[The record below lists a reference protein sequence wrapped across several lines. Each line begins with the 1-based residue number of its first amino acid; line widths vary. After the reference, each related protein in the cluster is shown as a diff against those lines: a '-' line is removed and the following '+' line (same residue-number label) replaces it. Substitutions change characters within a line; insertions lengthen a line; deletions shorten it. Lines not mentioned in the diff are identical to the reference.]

1 MLRSTVALRQ
11 FRLSGGGSPSEE
23 GEGPKKKPL
32 PDYGTMGGVKKR
44 TKGLGKAKN
53 AAKKKV
59 RHELAKARRMEVRRL
74 KTRQAQGH
82 AVPLKSTAR
91 KRRKARRAE
100 WKASNASSWDAANP
114 GGVENDESDEEDTP
128 SEEGEEDDEM
138 LSDVEGGEEEGEE
151 GGGHFFAAASPKSK
165 SAAASPKG
173 DKARPSAAK
182 AEEGGGATSAGK
194 EPTKKKTK
202 KQKEEEEEE
211 ETASVTLS
219 SLTLSDVN
227 SPPRRV
233 HFDERGMQDD
243 LDARERGEYGI
254 DVIDEPDTPY
264 EVSPVAS
271 SEDSAEQE
279 LLRLDMQERMVTHDG
294 DDFSL
299 VNLDTIIDDPNTRPA
314 SDLDDPYSAEST
326 ARGMERAR
334 GIERLFAPGGRWDG
348 EWGSPPRKGSKKD
361 GGLETG

>member
-1 MLRSTVALRQ
+1 
-11 FRLSGGGSPSEE
+11 
-23 GEGPKKKPL
+23 
-32 PDYGTMGGVKKR
+32 
-44 TKGLGKAKN
+44 
-53 AAKKKV
+53 
-59 RHELAKARRMEVRRL
+59 
-74 KTRQAQGH
+74 
-82 AVPLKSTAR
+82 
-91 KRRKARRAE
+91 
-100 WKASNASSWDAANP
+100 
-114 GGVENDESDEEDTP
+114 
-128 SEEGEEDDEM
+128 M

-243 LDARERGEYGI
+243 LVLPSQDTLNNPNTLMRNQLRFISPFYVKGGI
-254 DVIDEPDTPY
+254 CYLSLSIALLE
-264 EVSPVAS
+264 EGHAS
-271 SEDSAEQE
+271 SA
-279 LLRLDMQERMVTHDG
+279 
-294 DDFSL
+294 
-299 VNLDTIIDDPNTRPA
+299 N
-314 SDLDDPYSAEST
+314 AES
-326 ARGMERAR
+326 E
-334 GIERLFAPGGRWDG
+334 ESEESVSDVH
-348 EWGSPPRKGSKKD
+348 SPPRRVHFDERGIQDDLVPPARIIS
-361 GGLETG
+361 TI